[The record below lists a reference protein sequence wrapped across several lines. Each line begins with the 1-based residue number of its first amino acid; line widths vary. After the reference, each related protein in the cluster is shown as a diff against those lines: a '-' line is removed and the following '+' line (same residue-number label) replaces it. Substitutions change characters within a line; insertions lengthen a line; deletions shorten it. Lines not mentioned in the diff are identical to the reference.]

1 MIEIRP
7 VANQESDIFLK
18 LLCESFSLDIERAKS
33 IFYSEPYFDLKRKW
47 ALFESGQMIS
57 ILTTVP
63 LEFGFGNAFGIAG
76 VATAEKSRN
85 LGYAQKLIQAVI
97 EDGHRRGEPTAYLF
111 ASNLQVYSKLGFEV
125 LDSVIQ
131 APIET
136 EIATF
141 PGTILSFDEV
151 RQNYESWMIQAPNR
165 LRRDDRRWRY
175 WQWNLRIC
183 TQSGS
188 GYICREGPSIREVI
202 EPEKRAKWISHEPS
216 IWTGLESV
224 AKTLEVP
231 IGPGEIQT
239 HLMGHKSPAVPFL
252 FLTDQF

>member
-7 VANQESDIFLK
+7 VANQESDTFLR
-18 LLCESFSLDIERAKS
+18 LLCDSFSLDFERAKS
-33 IFYSEPYFDLKRKW
+33 VFYHEPYFELKRKW
-47 ALFESGQMIS
+47 ALFESGQIIS

-76 VATAEKSRN
+76 VATDYKYRN
-85 LGYAQKLIQAVI
+85 LGYAQKLIRFVL
-97 EDGHRRGEPTAYLF
+97 EDGARCGEPTAYLF

-125 LDSVIQ
+125 LDTVIQ

-136 EIATF
+136 EIATI
-141 PGTILSFDEV
+141 PGTILSLEAI
-151 RQNYESWMIQAPNR
+151 REKYEAWMIQAPNR
-165 LRRDDRRWRY
+165 LLRDDRRWKY

-183 TQSGS
+183 TQSGG
-188 GYICREGPSIREVI
+188 GYICREGPSVREAI
-202 EPEKRAKWISHEPS
+202 APERLARWLSHEPS

-224 AKTLEVP
+224 AKELEVP
-231 IGPGEIQT
+231 TGKGEIQT
-239 HLMGHKSPAVPFL
+239 QLMGYRSPTVPFL